1 MAIVKL
7 SDEEYFKIPAISNS
21 LLSRFARC
29 PAAASVPIEA
39 TPAMS
44 LGTALHCCVLD
55 GAAEFQKRFYVMD
68 KADGRTKEGKA
79 IKAQAEIEAQGR
91 TIISMDDMM
100 KVRDMAASVY
110 NHPSANDFLRDG
122 KPEMAITWKDKETGI
137 DCKAKADW
145 ISPNV
150 LIDLKTTQ
158 SADQWVF
165 QRTIWNM
172 GYAKQL
178 GLYHDGLLA
187 NLFPVDKCVIIAVE
201 SSAPYCCNVF
211 NISDDLLEAGK
222 GQYRKLLREYKAC
235 ADSGQFPAYQCG
247 GVIDVQ
253 LPAFA
258 RED

>member
-1 MAIVKL
+1 MIKHMP
-7 SDEEYFKIPAISNS
+7 DKEYFALPAVSNS
-21 LLSRFARC
+21 LLSRFAKC
-29 PAAASVPIEA
+29 PAAASVPIE
-39 TPAMS
+39 TTSAMS
-44 LGTALHCCVLD
+44 LGSLAHCLILE
-55 GAAEFQKRFYVMD
+55 GAGAFRERYYVME
-68 KADGRTKEGKA
+68 KVDGRSKEGKA
-79 IKAQAEIEAQGR
+79 AKAQAINEAEGRIVITSDDLFAVQG
-91 TIISMDDMM
+91 
-100 KVRDMAASVY
+100 MASSVF